1 MLKIR
6 FIDFASKAISQCLFL
21 TSILKKLYS
30 IIDIEATGGN
40 AKIGRITEVAILVF
54 DGENIIKEYST
65 LVNPERKIPRYVQKL
80 TGISDQMV
88 SEAPPFKEV
97 AQEIFDILNS
107 TCFVAHNVKADYSF
121 IKTELANSGVNY
133 ASERLCTLELS
144 KALIPDAES
153 HGLGKIC
160 KHLSIE
166 VEGRHRA
173 KGDALATVELFRH
186 LQRIDSTNQIE
197 KFKRKA

>member
-1 MLKIR
+1 MLI
-6 FIDFASKAISQCLFL
+6 FGPD
-21 TSILKKLYS
+21 LKKLYS

-54 DGENIIKEYST
+54 DGEKIIQEYST
-65 LVNPERKIPRYVQKL
+65 LVNPERKIPHYVQRL
-80 TGISDQMV
+80 TGISDKMV
-88 SEAPPFKEV
+88 SVAPLFKEV
-97 AQEIFDILNS
+97 AQDIFDILNS

-121 IKTELANSGVNY
+121 IKTELENAGISY
-133 ASERLCTLELS
+133 TSERLCTLELS
-144 KALIPDAES
+144 KELIPDSES

-173 KGDALATVELFRH
+173 KGDALATVELFKH
-186 LQRIDSTNQIE
+186 LQILDSTNQID

>member
-1 MLKIR
+1 MLTFDLVVKE
-6 FIDFASKAISQCLFL
+6 LF
-21 TSILKKLYS
+21 S

-40 AKIGRITEVAILVF
+40 AKIGKITEVAILVF
-54 DGENIIKEYST
+54 DGKEIVQEYTT
-65 LVNPERKIPRYVQKL
+65 LINPERKIPHYVQRL
-80 TGISDQMV
+80 TGISDKMV
-88 SEAPPFKEV
+88 KDAPLFKEV
-97 AQEIFDILNS
+97 AQEVFDILNP

-121 IKTELANSGVNY
+121 IKTELEKAGINFE
-133 ASERLCTLELS
+133 SERLCTLELS
-144 KALIPDAES
+144 KELIPDAES

-173 KGDALATVELFRH
+173 KGDALATVELFKY
-186 LQRIDSTNQIE
+186 LQRIDSTNRIE